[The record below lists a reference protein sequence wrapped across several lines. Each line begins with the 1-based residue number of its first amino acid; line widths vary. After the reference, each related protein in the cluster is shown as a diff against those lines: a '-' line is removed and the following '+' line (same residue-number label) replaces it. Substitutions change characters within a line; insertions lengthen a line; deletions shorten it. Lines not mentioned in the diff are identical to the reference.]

1 MKKRWFGAGKRNG
14 AGGKVKDS
22 ETIIQWALRELHE
35 ETWALISED
44 ALRYKG
50 VLHFVFEGEEE
61 KNQDCSVFFG
71 VYEWEVY
78 ETEEMLPKW
87 FDIEAIP
94 FSEMW
99 EDDPIWLP
107 RLLNGEQDIEYRF
120 IFTGEEMKLS
130 KVIQIS

>member
-1 MKKRWFGAGKRNG
+1 
-14 AGGKVKDS
+14 
-22 ETIIQWALRELHE
+22 
-35 ETWALISED
+35 
-44 ALRYKG
+44 
-50 VLHFVFEGEEE
+50 
-61 KNQDCSVFFG
+61 
-71 VYEWEVY
+71 VY